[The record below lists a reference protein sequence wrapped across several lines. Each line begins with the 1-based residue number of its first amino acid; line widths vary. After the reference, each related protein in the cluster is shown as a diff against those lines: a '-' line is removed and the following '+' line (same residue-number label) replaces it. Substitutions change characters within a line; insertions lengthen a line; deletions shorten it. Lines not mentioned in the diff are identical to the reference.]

1 MTITKQISL
10 NSSNNHDSENLP
22 NNNDSNKIKISKK
35 VVKKLTIVERL
46 NLARKEVILERKLD
60 QLKLESINQSK
71 TQAILKA
78 QQLLE
83 NLPAISTLNSS
94 SQSQSQLQS
103 SPSSIFQSSNA
114 KLSSS
119 LPTQLVE
126 QSFKSGTIST
136 DVGEGR
142 YLVSFSYFLLK
153 KEKYESEKR
162 NRLQREQN
170 FDGIPKKVFKYY
182 LLMISFL
189 YFYF

>member
-35 VVKKLTIVERL
+35 VVKKLTVVERL

-153 KEKYESEKR
+153 IFIY
-162 NRLQREQN
+162 
-170 FDGIPKKVFKYY
+170 
-182 LLMISFL
+182 L
-189 YFYF
+189 YFPEILLFSKNQLYGLHLQN